1 MVISGCSAG
10 GLATFLHTD
19 QAQPRPLSPPPIAA
33 PPYPL
38 LARPPALP
46 HLFPRPTAQWCDAL
60 ASDAPALSKCVG
72 MPDSGFFLDYQS
84 SAVPAT
90 VEEEEPWEER
100 GLSRRLNT
108 LPGNY
113 HAGLKWC
120 FEAFNATAGVN
131 QDYIAAKGTRRCV
144 EAPSALCLVAPRAL
158 TDPGGEDF

>member
-1 MVISGCSAG
+1 
-10 GLATFLHTD
+10 
-19 QAQPRPLSPPPIAA
+19 
-33 PPYPL
+33 
-38 LARPPALP
+38 
-46 HLFPRPTAQWCDAL
+46 
-60 ASDAPALSKCVG
+60 

-131 QDYIAAKGTRRCV
+131 QDCIAAKGTRRCV
-144 EAPSALCLVAPRAL
+144 EAPSALCDDTASSARLVAPRAL
-158 TDPGGEDF
+158 TDPGAPPGQLKFFTLRHGQARAEIGEHHRRTPTELVCHSPLAATSTS

>member
-1 MVISGCSAG
+1 M
-10 GLATFLHTD
+10 
-19 QAQPRPLSPPPIAA
+19 
-33 PPYPL
+33 
-38 LARPPALP
+38 P

-131 QDYIAAKGTRRCV
+131 QDCIAAKGTRRCV
-144 EAPSALCLVAPRAL
+144 EAPSALCDDTASSARLVAPRAL
-158 TDPGGEDF
+158 TDPGAPPGQLGSSRRPREPASL